1 MESAL
6 SNLYFATNN
15 SAIRQMLDVVDEAK
29 ESPVL
34 TFAEESAEE
43 NKEDPL
49 TNSFLKLAYISN

>member
-43 NKEDPL
+43 NKEDPFPDIKIAH
-49 TNSFLKLAYISN
+49 SRID